1 MQLSRICFVPLSYIA
16 LKGEQVKVFAQIVRY
31 GHKMGY
37 VMPDVTF
44 GKANKLAAPSL
55 LRQHQAE
62 RQNKENMAEPG
73 DEFDDGG
80 LDDDALLE
88 VDLVNPK
95 QTRSADR
102 LAEVVE
108 HDGMESAAYV
118 IDDNDGYKGGF
129 VLDPITG
136 AVSTIN
142 RFGFA

>member
-1 MQLSRICFVPLSYIA
+1 
-16 LKGEQVKVFAQIVRY
+16 
-31 GHKMGY
+31 
-37 VMPDVTF
+37 
-44 GKANKLAAPSL
+44 
-55 LRQHQAE
+55 
-62 RQNKENMAEPG
+62 MAEPG